1 MKVFGFYSGEVTF
14 LRSWNQHVDWLII
27 KLVKNWFYYNQI
39 SNNLIKPCS
48 SMNTGMCL
56 DQVWGKKSPWS
67 YFLGFVSWLALKED
81 STCGDYWTGKTPR
94 CGEIVLLILYNFYYL
109 TFYFTRWAW
118 TPRTAPAI
126 CQQRRKLRLKSHLM
140 TSRLRLSF
148 CVFIAQED
156 IVHGL
161 KYTFSFAFLK
171 GSTLVIIIWMELHTG
186 GISGCAFSSCFKPL

>member
-1 MKVFGFYSGEVTF
+1 MWMWKQLKIDFIPIKYP
-14 LRSWNQHVDWLII
+14 II
-27 KLVKNWFYYNQI
+27 WSNLAARWIQECVSI
-39 SNNLIKPCS
+39 SILWKHQFNIRCEE
-48 SMNTGMCL
+48 
-56 DQVWGKKSPWS
+56 KKSPWS
-67 YFLGFVSWLALKED
+67 YFLGFVSWSALKED